1 MQERGGFVDH
11 TMVHRWAIKMFLVLT
26 AIVRRRKQAL
36 GRNWSLDETYIKVF
50 GEWKYLYHAV
60 DTCGDKVNFHLT
72 AKRDK
77 AAASCFLEPC
87 HRPTQCV

>member
-26 AIVRRRKQAL
+26 AIVRRRKRAL

-60 DTCGDKVNFHLT
+60 DTCGDKVNFLYVRSIRLFNVIDDFN
-72 AKRDK
+72 RD
-77 AAASCFLEPC
+77 
-87 HRPTQCV
+87 RR